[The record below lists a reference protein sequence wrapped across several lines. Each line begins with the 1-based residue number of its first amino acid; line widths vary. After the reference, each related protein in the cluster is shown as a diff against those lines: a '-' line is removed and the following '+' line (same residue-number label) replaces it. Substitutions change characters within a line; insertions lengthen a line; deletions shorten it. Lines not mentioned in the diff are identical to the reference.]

1 MVANDSA
8 AWFHQTALR
17 NHKGYIRQR
26 EYIPQQ
32 IVPKGSDPF
41 YPNLAAIPVAYPLV
55 YDLPAPNGCGNCIEP
70 RCSDHDLNLYLDPI
84 LLHPPPPMVAVIS
97 SFAPTDADKHSV
109 RISMD
114 CLRHQKRQ
122 VAARLQYLMW
132 PTHVDEHL
140 ALSRSRCDEADSQI
154 DASFAAYANILA
166 PIRTLTPD
174 DLLAIFTAYVDQAGS
189 HVLRDLSLVCKQWQE
204 MARTTH
210 LWTNIAVL
218 ININYPVTF
227 LIAAK
232 FVATCDSRSGM
243 HLLRFRLEVDY
254 EPLDVGP
261 RPAYLKNLGILANHH
276 DFRVLADA
284 ISDTAPR
291 WLDATLVGSPAFLLV
306 LARVVAQG
314 SRWWESLPMLDR
326 LTMDV
331 RVREEEES
339 ELSSKLA
346 PSLLFKNGR
355 STDPGGSPLDED
367 NACLVAHQHECAESA
382 LGVPQLMA
390 CKAIVT
396 ADMYGE
402 GPMDLRHNF
411 LQTLDLHISGPG
423 AFESFFQHCELPSL
437 VNLRLYSDEHWPGI
451 WSQYAVHLFL
461 WRSSCRLETL
471 VLDFAGLNTHD
482 LLALLGLVTTLSELH
497 IIDRPSQNLPPN
509 SIIGNV
515 LMERLTIFSP
525 PLLPNLRVLKLGGIL
540 AFDPQP
546 FSAMA
551 ESRFAANQY
560 LYPKGCV
567 TLWSLVVYP
576 SVPPAG
582 IYASWRTARD
592 LRLVNEHLG
601 NQIDI
606 QPTEY

>member
-1 MVANDSA
+1 MPV
-8 AWFHQTALR
+8 Q
-17 NHKGYIRQR
+17 
-26 EYIPQQ
+26 
-32 IVPKGSDPF
+32 GSDPF
-41 YPNLAAIPVAYPLV
+41 YPNLAAIPVAYPPA
-55 YDLPAPNGCGNCIEP
+55 YDLPAPNGCGNCIDP

-122 VAARLQYLMW
+122 VAARLQYLLW

-339 ELSSKLA
+339 ELSPMLMFLKAPNLRRVSYSRMDVPLTQVALPWTRITHVSLPINMNVQKALLA
-346 PSLLFKNGR
+346 FPN
-355 STDPGGSPLDED
+355 
-367 NACLVAHQHECAESA
+367 LV
-382 LGVPQLMA
+382 A

-437 VNLRLYSDEHWPGI
+437 VKLRLYSDEHWPGI

-601 NQIDI
+601 NQVDI
-606 QPTEY
+606 QPAEY